1 MRRELQVEPLILCLV
16 QPAPSGTRAYIPKI
30 TEDQNNHNKN
40 RNNHNFQKRN
50 NNNLNTP
57 RLLQVFHKFNLYLRK
72 QRYVH
77 QAGCFFQTQHQIGI
91 LNGLPTAAFGKIV

>member
-1 MRRELQVEPLILCLV
+1 MEKSDESQLTQEEID
-16 QPAPSGTRAYIPKI
+16 AIAHGIA
-30 TEDQNNHNKN
+30 DQSCCK
-40 RNNHNFQKRN
+40 RKRQKRN

-57 RLLQVFHKFNLYLRK
+57 RLLQAFHKFNLYLGK

-91 LNGLPTAAFGKIV
+91 LNGLPAAAFGKIV